1 MRLPGRAGTL
11 NQPAPDMTRLSSLIS
26 LVPLF
31 AGLAA
36 PGLYAQA
43 PATMSYQSF
52 LTDAAGAPVT
62 NADADFRFFLYDAA
76 SGGTEIWTE
85 DHLGVSV
92 VEGVFA
98 VHLGAVTPLSG
109 LNLNQSLWLQVF
121 YEGTA
126 LAPRTPI
133 SGSPYTLGLRLPLA
147 TASAGGEG
155 ADAFRINETGEGNAI
170 VGSASGAG
178 AAIRGVATGSG
189 SAGDF
194 SISNVASTSSAVV
207 GSTNGSGNAVYGVGF
222 GNGNGALGSAT
233 GSGVGL
239 VGRNT
244 GNGRAGLFEIDNA
257 GSFSQALFA
266 TTNGFGRAI
275 HATQNGPGGTAL
287 FIETLTSANPDATLW
302 ARQSGTGEAGIFQIL
317 NSDNTD
323 DALRGVSNG
332 TGDAV
337 TGRMTGDGIAGS
349 FEIVNTGSASPALHA
364 TTNGSGDAVQG
375 EAATRGVYGVAN
387 APSGVNYGVYGE
399 SNSVDGIGVYGVA
412 TQVFSTIGTSYGV
425 YGVHQGFDHG
435 SGVYGE
441 TESERVGSY
450 AIQGNHLNGGV
461 AIIGES
467 NGSGES
473 ISVGVAGSSG
483 RAGGTG
489 VRGMASA
496 QSGVNYGVYGSTNS
510 DDGYGVYGTAT
521 IGGVAGFFD
530 GAVHVDGFLTKNAG
544 AFRID
549 HPLDPQNRYLYHS
562 FVESP
567 DMLNVYNGTVV
578 LDAEGEAIVELPSYF
593 EALNR
598 DFRYQLTCIGAFAPV
613 YIAVEVQNNS
623 FRIAGGTPGLRVSW
637 QVTGIRHDAYAEQY
651 RMEVEVDKAPEE
663 RGTYL
668 HPEAHGQT
676 LLQPGSEN

>member
-1 MRLPGRAGTL
+1 
-11 NQPAPDMTRLSSLIS
+11 MTRLSSLIS
-26 LVPLF
+26 LVPLV

-52 LTDAAGAPVT
+52 LTDAADAPVT

-76 SGGTEIWTE
+76 SGGTQIWTE
-85 DHLGVSV
+85 DHPGVSV
-92 VEGVFA
+92 ADGVFT
-98 VHLGAVTPLSG
+98 VQLGKVTPLSG
-109 LNLNQSLWLQVF
+109 LNLNQPLWLEVF

-126 LAPRTPI
+126 MTPRTQL
-133 SGSPYTLGLRLPLA
+133 SGTPYALGLRLPFA
-147 TASAGGEG
+147 TAVAGGEG
-155 ADAFRINETGEGNAI
+155 VDAFRINETGQGNAI

-178 AAIRGVATGSG
+178 SAVVGLATGPG
-189 SAGDF
+189 AAGDF
-194 SISNVASTSSAVV
+194 SISNVASTSSALL
-207 GSTNGSGNAVYGVGF
+207 GSTNGSGNAIFGLTFGD
-222 GNGNGALGSAT
+222 GNGVTGSAA

-244 GNGRAGLFEIDNA
+244 GDGRAGQFEIDNS

-266 TTNGFGRAI
+266 TTNGFGRSI
-275 HATQNGPGGTAL
+275 HATQTGPGGSAL
-287 FIETLTSANPDATLW
+287 FLETLSAANPDATLW
-302 ARQSGTGEAGIFQIL
+302 ARQTGTGEAGIFQIL
-317 NSDNTD
+317 NSENGD
-323 DALRGVSNG
+323 DALRGTSNG
-332 TGDAV
+332 EGDAV
-337 TGRMTGDGIAGS
+337 AGRMTGDGSAGS
-349 FEIVNTGSASPALHA
+349 FEIVNTGSTSPALQA
-364 TTNGSGDAVQG
+364 TTNGGGDAVIG

-412 TQVFSTIGTSYGV
+412 TRVLSTIGTSHGV
-425 YGVHQGFDHG
+425 YGLHQGFDHG

-450 AIQGNHLNGGV
+450 GVKGLHQNGGI

-467 NGSGES
+467 SGTGQS

-489 VRGMASA
+489 VRGSATA

-521 IGGVAGFFD
+521 LGGVAGFFD

-549 HPLDPQNRYLYHS
+549 HPLDPENRYLYHS

-567 DMLNVYNGTVV
+567 DMMNVYNGTVA
-578 LDAEGEAIVELPSYF
+578 LDAEGQAIVELPSYF

-613 YIAVEVQNNS
+613 FIADEVQDNR

-637 QVTGIRHDAYAEQY
+637 QVTGIRHDAYAEQN
-651 RMEVEVDKAPEE
+651 RMEVEVDKAPED

-668 HPEAHGQT
+668 HPEAF
-676 LLQPGSEN
+676 